1 MTNPR
6 SLKIAL
12 IVLIMLN
19 ISTFVFFIFIA
30 PHPHFGGPKDIIIE
44 KLQLDDAQIKAY
56 EDLITQHQTKIRE
69 TEERIA
75 AARNELYTL
84 LNKEEQQSE
93 SAVIIAKISSIQ
105 SEIEL
110 IHFQHFS
117 DLKAICHAD
126 QLEYFSNLTKDM
138 EKLFNKHR

>member
-1 MTNPR
+1 
-6 SLKIAL
+6 
-12 IVLIMLN
+12 MLN

-44 KLQLDDAQIKAY
+44 KLHFDDAQIKAY

-93 SAVIIAKISSIQ
+93 SAAMIAKISSIQ

-110 IHFQHFS
+110 IHFQHFL
-117 DLKAICHAD
+117 DLKAICHTD

>member
-12 IVLIMLN
+12 IVLIILN

-44 KLQLDDAQIKAY
+44 KLHFDDAQIIAY
-56 EDLITQHQTKIRE
+56 EDLITAHQAKIRE

-84 LNKEEQQSE
+84 LNKEGQQIE
-93 SAVIIAKISSIQ
+93 STAMITQIGSIQ

-110 IHFQHFS
+110 IHFQHFL
-117 DLKAICHAD
+117 DLKAICHTD
-126 QLEYFSNLTKDM
+126 QLEYFGDLTKEM
-138 EKLFNKHR
+138 EKLFNKHN